1 MALKISERNLKNQK
15 SCKTDASEMMAH
27 FHTFT
32 WTWSAKSTTVSTC
45 YSWDWSQRLKFLQ
58 NASTSKCF
66 RHQQNKPLTFKN
78 SSTKLIHLP
87 STSSPPPSL
96 PKKKSGPLR
105 TSAEILGA
113 VLEVEASQPP
123 EAPRHQTLMLL
134 KSYCNSDA
142 KTTKF
147 PVLSIVLTCSGWWL

>member
-1 MALKISERNLKNQK
+1 MVYQPSCMWLQKIKK
-15 SCKTDASEMMAH
+15 A
-27 FHTFT
+27 
-32 WTWSAKSTTVSTC
+32 AKPMHRKWWRTSILLPGHGVSTC
-45 YSWDWSQRLKFLQ
+45 YSRDWSQRLKFLQ

-66 RHQQNKPLTFKN
+66 RHQQNKPLTIKN

-123 EAPRHQTLMLL
+123 EAPRHQKIDGCQKGIATLMP
-134 KSYCNSDA
+134 KQQ
-142 KTTKF
+142 KF
-147 PVLSIVLTCSGWWL
+147 PVLSMVLTCSGWWL